1 MESIEPSSELLVR
14 SAAAADTLT
23 FPERASGE
31 AAAGRATERPAPSEA
46 LELISCPSCDS
57 KQSRLVLHGRDRL
70 FGKPGWYRIVQCQ
83 LCDLRYLNPRPT
95 EESLRHHYPNDYL
108 PIRRPEATPPL
119 LRFLTRMAVQA
130 RWSTYLD
137 MVERVIGRIAPSARV
152 VDVGC
157 GLNELLVRL
166 RELRGCSG
174 IGVDINPEVASY
186 IRDTLRMPVAHCTL
200 RQARMETGSCDLVT
214 MNEYL
219 EHDPEPRAS
228 VTEARRITKTGGH
241 LVVEVPLASG
251 LPARLF
257 GSCWSQLDVPR
268 HLVFY
273 TPGTLGDLLQR
284 CGYRVL
290 YVKPFGA
297 PFSIGISVLQALGF
311 TKLGRLSAM
320 DAFLIALTGAPLLPL
335 FPLLHEFMLV
345 VARAE

>member
-1 MESIEPSSELLVR
+1 MESAEPVSPKLLTPASSPADALV
-14 SAAAADTLT
+14 L
-23 FPERASGE
+23 PERHTAD
-31 AAAGRATERPAPSEA
+31 GRALARPAPNEA
-46 LELISCPSCDS
+46 LELVACPNCDS
-57 KQSRLVLHGRDRL
+57 KQSRFVLHGRDRL
-70 FGKPGWYRIVQCQ
+70 FGKPGWYRVVQCQ
-83 LCDLRYLNPRPT
+83 FFDLRYLNPRPT
-95 EESLRHHYPNDYL
+95 EESLTRHYPNDYL

-119 LRFLTRMAVQA
+119 LRFLTRVAVRA

-137 MVERVIGRIAPSARV
+137 MVERVIGRIPPSARV

-166 RELRGCSG
+166 QELRGCSG
-174 IGVDINPEVASY
+174 VGVDINPDVTSY
-186 IRDTLRMPVAHCTL
+186 IRDTLRMPIAHGTL
-200 RQARMETGSCDLVT
+200 RQAALDSGSCDLVT
-214 MNEYL
+214 MNQFL
-219 EHDPEPRAS
+219 EHDPDPRAT
-228 VTEARRITKTGGH
+228 VTEARRISKTGGH
-241 LVVEVPLASG
+241 LVVEVPFASG

-273 TPGTLGDLLQR
+273 TPETLSHLLQR

-290 YVKPFGA
+290 HVKSFGA

-320 DAFLIALTGAPLLPL
+320 DAVLLVLTGAPLLPL
-335 FPLLHEFMLV
+335 FPLLHEFMIV